1 MIYRTSYTISWNW
14 SPLSNTLRSHA
25 CYISPRVGKFTKG
38 KGFSRRDRSSRSLCR
53 CRRSRN
59 GRALPSFPLS
69 KVSWVDR
76 RVDGS
81 PRRDRNRVGAELN
94 LADVF
99 IGREGG
105 RQCSAAK
112 CRGVGIVEGWGC
124 CVAAQHLYTTI
135 SPAHDKSPVAVRPPL
150 SYRRSYFNIL
160 KFYPKCA
167 VYQNFYHKLL
177 ARLSSPYLPVSL
189 FYSLCPLSSRTR
201 TCPFDPRT
209 WKINGRCR
217 RISRFEPSF
226 CSLSPHHCSPL

>member
-1 MIYRTSYTISWNW
+1 M
-14 SPLSNTLRSHA
+14 P
-25 CYISPRVGKFTKG
+25 F
-38 KGFSRRDRSSRSLCR
+38 
-53 CRRSRN
+53 
-59 GRALPSFPLS
+59 LPSPFLKGRQKS
-69 KVSWVDR
+69 GR
-76 RVDGS
+76 S

-217 RISRFEPSF
+217 RISRFEPSLLPLPP
-226 CSLSPHHCSPL
+226 SLLASLINNTRERGFHRISYESLGFHRARYSTLFY

>member
-1 MIYRTSYTISWNW
+1 MGRQ
-14 SPLSNTLRSHA
+14 
-25 CYISPRVGKFTKG
+25 KG
-38 KGFSRRDRSSRSLCR
+38 
-53 CRRSRN
+53 
-59 GRALPSFPLS
+59 GR
-69 KVSWVDR
+69 
-76 RVDGS
+76 S

-177 ARLSSPYLPVSL
+177 ARLSSPYLPASL

-217 RISRFEPSF
+217 RISNLR